1 MLLIHSDFLWNT
13 LLAKT
18 IKHYDFWNY
27 SVNEAFFL
35 FEKEETLLVVI
46 NNIQQECHLNIDKF
60 SKSIIISHIETL
72 LNYTDRFYPRQFIIR
87 EKFGHQILERLE
99 KLIADYF
106 DSDDLIN
113 RAFKQLNTLP
123 NN

>member
-1 MLLIHSDFLWNT
+1 MELLGKWSL
-13 LLAKT
+13 
-18 IKHYDFWNY
+18 
-27 SVNEAFFL
+27 FL
-35 FEKEETLLVVI
+35 FEKEKTLLVVII
-46 NNIQQECHLNIDKF
+46 NNIQQECHLNIYKF

-113 RAFKQLNTLP
+113 RAFQQLNTLP